1 MHMAYCSNCGEKIP
15 EDAFFCPKCGAK
27 TLKGAEANVKYPA
40 DEMREA
46 FTRMGIEL
54 EKAFNTA
61 AVEIHAAFK
70 KASAEMKTK
79 PAGQE
84 AIVCQNC
91 NAENQSGA
99 IFCRNCGSKLSSSQG
114 KEGVQ

>member
-1 MHMAYCSNCGEKIP
+1 MRMAYCSNCGEEIP
-15 EDAFFCPKCGAK
+15 EHALFCPKCGIK
-27 TLKGAEANVKYPA
+27 TMKGAEANAKYPS

-70 KASAEMKTK
+70 RAREDMGSK
-79 PAGQE
+79 PAEQE
-84 AIVCQNC
+84 GMVCQSC
-91 NAENQSGA
+91 GAKNQSGA
-99 IFCRNCGSKLSSSQG
+99 IFCRNCGHKLSSPQG
-114 KEGVQ
+114 KEGAQ

>member
-1 MHMAYCSNCGEKIP
+1 MLMEYCSNCGEKIP
-15 EDAFFCPKCGAK
+15 EDALFCPKCGTK
-27 TLKGAEANVKYPA
+27 TMKGAEANAKYPS

-54 EKAFNTA
+54 EKAINTA

-70 KASAEMKTK
+70 KTAANMGSK
-79 PAGQE
+79 PAEQE
-84 AIVCQNC
+84 AMDCQNC
-91 NAENQSGA
+91 GAKNQSGA

-114 KEGVQ
+114 KGR